1 MSFPDHLVAYVKV
14 RLLLNSALH
23 LVVFNLI
30 QQCLL
35 VQLLRSKFQIGLSRC
50 SLCIFKWIRV
60 ETSWVQLRE
69 FRWHG
74 RREVDEIRPVLDWSQ
89 VFIYRVGLSFLML
102 GFNWAPIIHGEA
114 IIETS
119 FDLYLVGRADGCKP
133 VLFGSCR
140 VSCLSHGDLLRPN
153 LSILLLS
160 LNFLL
165 SSKGFKLFV
174 VIKAFV
180 KLHLLEFFFVANC
193 IM

>member
-1 MSFPDHLVAYVKV
+1 VSFPDHLVAYVKV

-74 RREVDEIRPVLDWSQ
+74 RREVDEIRPVLNWSQ
-89 VFIYRVGLSFLML
+89 VLIYRVGLSFPL

-119 FDLYLVGRADGCKP
+119 FDLNLVGRADGCKP
-133 VLFGSCR
+133 VFFGSCR

-180 KLHLLEFFFVANC
+180 KLHLLEFFFGTNC
-193 IM
+193 VM